1 MEALEKNEKLFT
13 DLIGWEIVGVERFD
27 GRLLVMLT
35 DEMGEAT
42 RMLEIDRYAKIKG
55 KK

>member
-1 MEALEKNEKLFT
+1 MEAFEKNDALFT
-13 DLIGWEIVGVERFD
+13 SLIGWEIVGVEKFD

-35 DEMGEAT
+35 DNNEGT

>member
-1 MEALEKNEKLFT
+1 MEAIDKNEALFT
-13 DLIGWEIVGVERFD
+13 SLIGWEIVGVEKFD

-35 DEMGEAT
+35 DEMEEAT
-42 RMLEIDRYAKIKG
+42 RMLEIDRFAKIKG